1 MEFRETEAIEL
12 KAILNLVDTLS
23 FSILET
29 MKISL

>member
-23 FSILET
+23 FSILLLT
-29 MKISL
+29 

>member
-23 FSILET
+23 FSIL
-29 MKISL
+29 LLP